1 MKKIICL
8 FLTISF
14 IFIAVAIC
22 GCDKSPKEYEF
33 NRVVNCAIELKN
45 MMKDPES
52 FEVYGNCGYKE
63 QLSEHPDENGY
74 CVIIPYRATNSY
86 GAYGTDVAYFY
97 KSNYLGSRS
106 DYSNGDYKNLSKT
119 NQIIFLKIYM
129 LYLQGNYDKSYTKE
143 QVNKKI

>member
-1 MKKIICL
+1 MKKTICL

-14 IFIAVAIC
+14 IFISVATY

-52 FEVYGNCGYKE
+52 FEVYGSCKYKE
-63 QLSEHPDENGY
+63 QLSEQPDENGY

-97 KSNYLGSRS
+97 KSNYLKIFTNNSYIDNDIS
-106 DYSNGDYKNLSKT
+106 FSNINLEKINIS
-119 NQIIFLKIYM
+119 LK
-129 LYLQGNYDKSYTKE
+129 E
-143 QVNKKI
+143 